1 MRDSRMA
8 VGFGNIGNFEQ
19 TRMDTKMEREASQL
33 PSKVYVVAVPRRSQA
48 CVVRGPHLRG
58 GPRNKPKGRC
68 LVH

>member
-1 MRDSRMA
+1 MRNSRKAM
-8 VGFGNIGNFEQ
+8 GFGNIGNFEP
-19 TRMDTKMEREASQL
+19 MDTKMEKEASQL